1 MNIFLLKTINKQR
14 LILHHKTTTT
24 KEVSWGTSTLSKR
37 QPFITQP
44 TPTQT
49 KSTETHQTKATPSI
63 TFLLF
68 PNTNW
73 LIPNIQHS
81 TNPQFPA
88 QMGGFESSNP
98 PTHSF
103 PTNPENHPSTTTTIK
118 GVCIQRMMVSMCL
131 LSLQT
136 GDDGLVVMGGSTG
149 TQGNKE
155 NKVGSCSM
163 QRVMQDEEHGMHRTL
178 RRRVSVWVSWWAQQQ
193 QERRSNGG
201 WFQGG
206 LVKGMW
212 WRRKRRSGAMER
224 GSVLCVSG
232 GVGWRR
238 RQGLCLGRGSVRAA
252 AAAAVV
258 WVPVAIAAV
267 LLHGRNTLVWFTS
280 DTFFSPC
287 TRLSCAVFVFSCF
300 VITPVVCMNWEAQGG
315 AGNAAYTAPIPS
327 RLMVFSFFFF
337 FLFLFD
343 ARNSVWVLAPRIVG
357 DRCGLQDCVIDLTL
371 SFKKDLR
378 TIRRLYLSW

>member
-1 MNIFLLKTINKQR
+1 
-14 LILHHKTTTT
+14 
-24 KEVSWGTSTLSKR
+24 
-37 QPFITQP
+37 
-44 TPTQT
+44 
-49 KSTETHQTKATPSI
+49 
-63 TFLLF
+63 
-68 PNTNW
+68 
-73 LIPNIQHS
+73 
-81 TNPQFPA
+81 
-88 QMGGFESSNP
+88 
-98 PTHSF
+98 
-103 PTNPENHPSTTTTIK
+103 
-118 GVCIQRMMVSMCL
+118 MCL

-178 RRRVSVWVSWWAQQQ
+178 RR
-193 QERRSNGG
+193 
-201 WFQGG
+201 
-206 LVKGMW
+206 GMW

-232 GVGWRR
+232 GVGRRR

-287 TRLSCAVFVFSCF
+287 TRLSCGVFVFSCF

-371 SFKKDLR
+371 SFKKYLR